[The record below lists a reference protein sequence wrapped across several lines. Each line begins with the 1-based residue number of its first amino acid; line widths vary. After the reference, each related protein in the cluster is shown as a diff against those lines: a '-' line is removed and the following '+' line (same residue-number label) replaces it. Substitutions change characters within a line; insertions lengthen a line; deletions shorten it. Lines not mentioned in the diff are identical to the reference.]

1 MAKPRPPKL
10 NPEVFEQRKSPME
23 VTRIRFEILD
33 EQRKKGELPATYITL
48 EALSSIQAA
57 REQGFSE
64 EDVRSTWSASWGDQE
79 VVVPAALLN
88 NLKTAWLNYRGAPSG
103 TTLGEAFN
111 LEGGGQGKANA
122 RNRQMT
128 RDKHRGLA
136 NDVEAVY
143 RAAMLNNNPISEEK
157 AQETVA
163 AKLDMSFETIR
174 NAHKKFKPEIR
185 AALQKLNEEID

>member
-1 MAKPRPPKL
+1 
-10 NPEVFEQRKSPME
+10 ME

-33 EQRKKGELPATYITL
+33 EQRRKGELPATYITL

-64 EDVRSTWSASWGDQE
+64 EEVRSTWSASWGDQE

-88 NLKTAWLNYRGAPSG
+88 NLKTAWLNYRGAPPG

-111 LEGGGQGKANA
+111 LEGGGQGKTSA
-122 RNRQMT
+122 RNQQMT

-143 RAAMLNNNPISEEK
+143 LEAMLNNNPISEEE

>member
-10 NPEVFEQRKSPME
+10 NPKVFEQCKSPME

-33 EQRKKGELPATYITL
+33 EHRRKGDLPTTYITL
-48 EALSSIQAA
+48 DALSSIQAA
-57 REQGFSE
+57 RELGFSE
-64 EDVRSTWSASWGDQE
+64 AEVRSTWSASWGDQE

-88 NLKTAWLNYRGAPSG
+88 NLKSAWLKYRDAPPG

-111 LEGGGQGKANA
+111 LEGGGQGKASA
-122 RNRQMT
+122 RNQQMT

-136 NDVEAVY
+136 DDVEIVY
-143 RAAMLNNNPISEEK
+143 FQAMLNNKPISEEE

-163 AKLDMSFETIR
+163 ARLDLSFETVR

-185 AALQKLNEEID
+185 AALQKQNEEID

>member
-1 MAKPRPPKL
+1 M
-10 NPEVFEQRKSPME
+10 
-23 VTRIRFEILD
+23 
-33 EQRKKGELPATYITL
+33 
-48 EALSSIQAA
+48 
-57 REQGFSE
+57 
-64 EDVRSTWSASWGDQE
+64 GDQ

-88 NLKTAWLNYRGAPSG
+88 NLKTAWLNYRGAPPG
-103 TTLGEAFN
+103 TTLGEAN
-111 LEGGGQGKANA
+111 LEGGGQGKTSA

-128 RDKHRGLA
+128 RDKHRELA

-143 RAAMLNNNPISEEK
+143 LEAMLNNNPISEEA

-185 AALQKLNEEID
+185 AALQRLNEEID